1 MFSRWNKLFL
11 IKDIETTGAALT
23 FSQRGVSTSIPS
35 LLSAFLRGS
44 PAFQSSS
51 VFSLQERGNLTA
63 TKQRSMWCSFS
74 LDTSCSY
81 HRHIYE
87 SVQLHLPHLLCNALV
102 ASSAFQSIKKI
113 LSGKERIRLSCGSM
127 LCRACLHYWWI
138 PWWPR
143 HICGSISI
151 ISISVISLL
160 PNGVMRPRDSRS
172 TMDSS
177 ILRRRRGLIQ
187 RTWAQYII
195 NFPPTTFSTVISY
208 YHS

>member
-1 MFSRWNKLFL
+1 MHSSGALQLSR
-11 IKDIETTGAALT
+11 A
-23 FSQRGVSTSIPS
+23 
-35 LLSAFLRGS
+35 LLSFPCKSAAIS
-44 PAFQSSS
+44 PPLNKALCDVLFPLILL
-51 VFSLQERGNLTA
+51 VA
-63 TKQRSMWCSFS
+63 II
-74 LDTSCSY
+74 
-81 HRHIYE
+81 RHIYE

-102 ASSAFQSIKKI
+102 ASFAFQSIKKI

-172 TMDSS
+172 TMGSS

-195 NFPPTTFSTVISY
+195 NFPPTTFLAQWFHFITLKCK
-208 YHS
+208 

>member
-11 IKDIETTGAALT
+11 IKDIQTTGAALT
-23 FSQRGVSTSIPS
+23 FSQRGVSISIPS

-51 VFSLQERGNLTA
+51 VFSLQERGNLPPPNKA
-63 TKQRSMWCSFS
+63 LCDVLFP
-74 LDTSCSY
+74 LILLVAII
-81 HRHIYE
+81 RHIYE

>member
-1 MFSRWNKLFL
+1 
-11 IKDIETTGAALT
+11 
-23 FSQRGVSTSIPS
+23 
-35 LLSAFLRGS
+35 
-44 PAFQSSS
+44 
-51 VFSLQERGNLTA
+51 
-63 TKQRSMWCSFS
+63 MWCSFS

-81 HRHIYE
+81 HSSYLWMA
-87 SVQLHLPHLLCNALV
+87 QLHLPHLLCNALV
-102 ASSAFQSIKKI
+102 ASSAFKSIKKT

-143 HICGSISI
+143 HICDSISI

-195 NFPPTTFSTVISY
+195 NFPPITFSPVISY
-208 YHS
+208 YHSQMQIGRENWMTWSHLSKMYGILKSTSIRTKLCKFCWQRNLRYLYSNYGVAFTYPLANSQ